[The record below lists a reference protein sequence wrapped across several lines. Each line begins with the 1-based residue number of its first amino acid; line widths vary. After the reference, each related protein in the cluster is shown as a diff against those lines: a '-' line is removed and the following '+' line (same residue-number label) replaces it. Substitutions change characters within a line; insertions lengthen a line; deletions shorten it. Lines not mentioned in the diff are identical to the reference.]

1 MTAGSRTAPSTA
13 SLATVQRFLGD
24 PSITYP
30 LMPPL
35 TSGCPRTSTEEVAYP
50 VEVEFDYA
58 RVDRALFDQ
67 PPLSG
72 LERWAPL
79 LPPLA
84 ARVAMQDGGT
94 PLVDVPTVAAWAG
107 FDGELYLKDESRNP
121 TWSHKDRLNLC
132 TVSAAVLAGT
142 PGVVVASSGNHGAA
156 AAAHAA
162 RAGLPCVVITS
173 PAAPAAVLRFLLG
186 YSAAVVTRP
195 PSGPWPA
202 IRQIVD
208 RLGYMPMGNL
218 TVTHT
223 GHPFGPE
230 GYKTIAYETFLQLG
244 RRVPAAV
251 FVPTGYGELLS
262 GVWKGFRELRDLGL
276 ADRAPAIVACE
287 PAALGP
293 LARAVREGR
302 PAVTVDS
309 GETEAYAIACTVN
322 GYRGVLTVRESGGAA
337 MTVTDA
343 ELHETRRAMGRDGLW
358 PELSSAAGVA
368 AFRQALAAGQR
379 FDGPV
384 VCISTSNGFK
394 DLDGDRPEVPQ
405 LGEEW
410 TAVQR
415 ALHQYG
421 LPV

>member
-1 MTAGSRTAPSTA
+1 MAIGAQSASTNA
-13 SLATVQRFLGD
+13 SLAIAQRSLGD
-24 PSITYP
+24 PSISYP

-35 TSGCPRTSTEEVAYP
+35 TSGCPRTSTEEIAYP
-50 VEVEFDYA
+50 VEVVFDYA

-67 PPLSG
+67 PPLPG

-84 ARVAMQDGGT
+84 PGVAMQDGGT

-107 FDGELYLKDESRNP
+107 FDGELYIKDESRNP

-132 TVSAAVLAGT
+132 TVSAAVLSGA
-142 PGVVVASSGNHGAA
+142 PGVIVASSGNHGAA

-162 RAGLPCVVITS
+162 RAGLPCIVLTS
-173 PAAPAAVLRFLLG
+173 LTAPTAVLRFLLAYG
-186 YSAAVVTRP
+186 AAVVTPP
-195 PSGPWPA
+195 PSGHLPA

-230 GYKTIAYETFLQLG
+230 GYKTVAYETFLQLG

-262 GVWKGFRELRDLGL
+262 GAWKGFRELRDLGL

-302 PAVTVDS
+302 PAVAV
-309 GETEAYAIACTVN
+309 GEAETEAYAIACTVN
-322 GYRGVLTVRESGGAA
+322 GYRSVLSVRDSGGAA

-343 ELHETRRAMGRDGLW
+343 ELYEARRVMGRDGLW

-368 AFRQALAAGQR
+368 AFRQAVAAGQR

-394 DLDGDRPEVPQ
+394 DLDGDRPAVPQ
-405 LGEEW
+405 LGDDW
-410 TAVQR
+410 PAVQR
-415 ALHQYG
+415 ALGHYG
-421 LPV
+421 LRV